1 METTGVLW
9 ELKSTA
15 GDSQDC
21 RGQWG
26 TAYEEMPGMADDGKG
41 LSVNTGD
48 ANKRPETMGTGE
60 FA

>member
-1 METTGVLW
+1 MCCGNC
-9 ELKSTA
+9 
-15 GDSQDC
+15 SQL
-21 RGQWG
+21 RG

-48 ANKRPETMGTGE
+48 ANKRLETMGTGE